1 MSDLR
6 LPLPREQ
13 QNECNRVILCGSRSK
28 SSSGRAA
35 GARPLGD
42 TLGLGAFIYGSTRPT
57 VPISV
62 TSANI
67 SPNCL
72 PALFAEILQR
82 NLDALV
88 VHLLEISLERLTAL
102 GAAMEELNDVRNRC
116 AFLPINGFDLC
127 L

>member
-1 MSDLR
+1 MQ
-6 LPLPREQ
+6 PRYPV
-13 QNECNRVILCGSRSK
+13 RKSLVILLRA
-28 SSSGRAA
+28 SG
-35 GARPLGD
+35 GRPALGD
-42 TLGLGAFIYGSTRPT
+42 TLGPGAFTYGSTSPT
-57 VPISV
+57 FPHQL
-62 TSANI
+62 AECARRRQFFL
-67 SPNCL
+67 PNRL
-72 PALFAEILQR
+72 PVLFAEILQR